1 MEEEIIQ
8 EKGYVP
14 KHISF
19 SDLEEYT
26 DYMLEKEDEVE
37 VEEEPAKEQE
47 IIITSSI
54 EIEEEEEEIDPD
66 YPITK
71 SKAIEIAR
79 PELKKIYVSHHRD
92 GVSGLYFTDF
102 NVTLLGTGEEKWYK
116 VEVTDGDISHIIES
130 DEKTTFKDG
139 KLTEESLKELV
150 GYVNAKT
157 GEFEYDEG
165 ENA

>member
-1 MEEEIIQ
+1 MEEEVVQ

-19 SDLEEYT
+19 KDLEEYT
-26 DYMLEKEDEVE
+26 DYMLEENEEKDEE
-37 VEEEPAKEQE
+37 PSSIDIDDDEEEVN
-47 IIITSSI
+47 
-54 EIEEEEEEIDPD
+54 PD

-79 PELKKIYVSHHRD
+79 PELKKIYASHHRD

-102 NVTLLGTGEEKWYK
+102 NVILLGTGEEKWYK
-116 VEVTDGDISHIIES
+116 IEVTDGDISHIIEEE
-130 DEKTTFKDG
+130 DKTTFKDG

-165 ENA
+165 DNA

>member
-26 DYMLEKEDEVE
+26 DFMLEKEH
-37 VEEEPAKEQE
+37 EEEPQE
-47 IIITSSI
+47 EIQEEPVPSSI

-102 NVTLLGTGEEKWYK
+102 NVTLLGTGEDKWYK
-116 VEVTDGDISHIIES
+116 VEVIDGDISHIIES

-139 KLTEESLKELV
+139 KLTEDNLKELV

>member
-26 DYMLEKEDEVE
+26 DYMLEDIDKEEPSPIEIEDEEDEV
-37 VEEEPAKEQE
+37 
-47 IIITSSI
+47 
-54 EIEEEEEEIDPD
+54 DPD

-79 PELKKIYVSHHRD
+79 PELKKIYASHHRD

-116 VEVTDGDISHIIES
+116 VEVTDGDISHIIEEE
-130 DEKTTFKDG
+130 EKTTFKDG

-165 ENA
+165 DNA

>member
-26 DYMLEKEDEVE
+26 DYMLDKEEK
-37 VEEEPAKEQE
+37 VEEEP
-47 IIITSSI
+47 SSI
-54 EIEEEEEEIDPD
+54 EVEEEEEEIDPE

-71 SKAIEIAR
+71 GKAIEIAR
-79 PELKKIYVSHHRD
+79 PELKKIYVQHHRD

-102 NVTLLGTGEEKWYK
+102 NVTLLGTGEDKWYK
-116 VEVTDGDISHIIES
+116 VEVIDGDISHIIEN
-130 DEKTTFKDG
+130 DDKTTFKDG
-139 KLTEESLKELV
+139 KLPEESLKELV